1 MSTHKHIDRICIFGL
16 VFALLLSALFV
27 SGSALGIQPAKKDM
41 GYENRLFDTSRVHT
55 IDIVMEDW
63 DSFISSCR
71 NEEYSVCS
79 MVIDGEAFKN
89 VAIRGKGNTSLSN
102 VASMNSDRYSFKV
115 EFDHYDSTKT
125 YHGLDKL
132 SLNNIIQDT
141 TFMKDYLTYQ
151 LMGSFGAAAPLCSY
165 VYITVNGEDWGLYL
179 AVESIENSF
188 LQRNYGNDHGELYK
202 PDSMSF
208 GGGRGNGKDFNMDD
222 FMENW
227 NGISGSGSSSDSSA
241 GVQVIR
247 PPNMEAFRPTGN
259 RDENNT
265 LDRFA
270 DMDGNMP
277 GMGGFGG
284 FGMGSSDVLLQYT
297 DDDPANYSNIF
308 SSAKT
313 DITEAD
319 QIRLIRA
326 LKALSEG
333 DAENSVNIEQ
343 VIRYF
348 VVHNFVVNGDS
359 YTGSMIHNYYLY
371 EEDGTLEML
380 PWDYNLAF
388 GTFQGNNASNSVND
402 PIDTPLSVTGSGRPI
417 IDWIFANEEYTELY
431 HRYFSEFLEDTD
443 FAAIIDT
450 TVDLIAPYVEKD
462 PSKFC
467 SYEEFQAGTA
477 TLRAFCLL
485 REESVQKQLDGIIP
499 TTSTGQKI
507 TAATLVDA
515 SQLNLSAMGSMGMGG
530 GRGGNF
536 VGFCGNQNGN
546 TGEILNQNPSENRPG
561 RQPDNNSQ
569 SRDKNSDPNENNPF
583 SGMVFPNFGDFSQN
597 IPKGEFPGSPSG
609 QMQRPAGMTPPT
621 GNMSGSTNERPTGGF
636 RPENMNTVIPDGTAS
651 SNSSASLL
659 PIGIS
664 VILLA
669 AALIVAKKYRR

>member
-1 MSTHKHIDRICIFGL
+1 MSTSKHIDRICILGL
-16 VFALLLSALFV
+16 VFALLISTLFV
-27 SGSALGIQPAKKDM
+27 SGKALGIQSAQRIM
-41 GYENRLFDTSRVHT
+41 GYENRLFDASRVHT

-89 VAIRGKGNTSLSN
+89 VAIRGKGNTSLSS
-102 VASMNSDRYSFKV
+102 VASMNSDRYSFKI

-222 FMENW
+222 FMENR

-297 DDDPANYSNIF
+297 DDDPASYSNIF

-402 PIDTPLSVTGSGRPI
+402 PIDTPLSVTGSRRPI

-467 SYEEFQAGTA
+467 SYEEFEAGTA
-477 TLRAFCLL
+477 TLREFCLL
-485 REESVQKQLDGIIP
+485 REESVQKQLDGFIP
-499 TTSTGQKI
+499 TTSTGQKT

-530 GRGGNF
+530 RGGNF
-536 VGFCGNQNGN
+536 GGFGDFDGFGGNQTGN
-546 TGEILNQNPSENRPG
+546 TGKIPSENPSENRPG
-561 RQPDNNSQ
+561 RQPGSNSQ
-569 SRDKNSDPNENNPF
+569 SGDKKTDSTENKPF

-597 IPKGEFPGSPSG
+597 IPNGGFPGMPGG
-609 QMQRPAGMTPPT
+609 QMQRPTD
-621 GNMSGSTNERPTGGF
+621 GF
-636 RPENMNTVIPDGTAS
+636 RLENMNTVIPDGMAS
-651 SNSSASLL
+651 GNSSASLL